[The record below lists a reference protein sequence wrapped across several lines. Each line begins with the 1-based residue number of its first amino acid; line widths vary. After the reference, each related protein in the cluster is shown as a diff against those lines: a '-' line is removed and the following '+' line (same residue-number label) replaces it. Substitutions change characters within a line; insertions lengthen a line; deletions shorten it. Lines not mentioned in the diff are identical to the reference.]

1 MFVRTAIQE
10 FRDRVVPGIRVI
22 AESEGA
28 GPAAE
33 RGDLVEF
40 DSQGCL
46 SRGERIQELM
56 SYATQLGS
64 RRIIAGIEYALIGMK
79 VGGYRK
85 VKISPHLGYRDQ
97 GVVGKIPPK
106 AVLVYELWLTKV
118 EKSSPHK
125 DS

>member
-1 MFVRTAIQE
+1 VFVRTAIQE

-40 DSQGCL
+40 DSQG
-46 SRGERIQELM
+46 
-56 SYATQLGS
+56 YATQLGS